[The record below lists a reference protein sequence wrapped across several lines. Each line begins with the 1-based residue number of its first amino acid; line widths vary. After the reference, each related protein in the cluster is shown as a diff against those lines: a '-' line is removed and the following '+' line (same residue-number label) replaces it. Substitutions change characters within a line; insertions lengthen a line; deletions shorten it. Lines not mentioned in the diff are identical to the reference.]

1 MPLALSEPSCGAL
14 CAFGACKGPLE
25 VRVKTDLESLSI
37 ESEGSRAQSGLDC
50 CKEPQGGGAAWDLAQ
65 VLPASRLVVT

>member
-14 CAFGACKGPLE
+14 CAFVAYKGPLE
-25 VRVKTDLESLSI
+25 VRVKTDLEKLSI